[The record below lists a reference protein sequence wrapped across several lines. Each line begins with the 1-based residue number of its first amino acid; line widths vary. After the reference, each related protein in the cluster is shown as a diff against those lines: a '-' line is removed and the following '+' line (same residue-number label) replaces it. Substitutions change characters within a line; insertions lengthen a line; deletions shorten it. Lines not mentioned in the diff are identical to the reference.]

1 MTQRILVRLNAGHL
15 LIANTGKAFS
25 KEGFRAICYPATSS
39 KRAEEYTSADSVSD
53 AKRWIDDLRAEKRH
67 VFSIPDQL
75 RSAVGTA
82 TGTAEDYSGRLLLEL
97 LQNAID
103 ADREQTIGYKGIGF
117 RSVLNEAEVTEIH
130 SGYLHARWSQ
140 QDARNVLSELGHL
153 PEQLP
158 ILELPVWNTP
168 DDEIAQVLHEGY
180 QTVVRLKLTEAGKAH
195 VQDEWNSLTSDA
207 SLLLFIDG
215 LIELQWEHR
224 DGSNLAWRRSDGSD
238 GCITITEAANCSHLR
253 EFRWCCFRHQ
263 TASAAYPIND
273 QQRLIATPAAS
284 PKLRC
289 YFPAKKSP
297 HPFPNL
303 TLHNSKFG
311 LQSNREVVVLDDD
324 RLEELAQAI
333 LLVVNSVE
341 SEGEVLDLLQIS
353 RFQMSDGTLP
363 ETRLWNVVRKQL
375 IGAKLKGLNNRS
387 LGELRT
393 CPLAEE
399 LPYGWS
405 KEERFK
411 RWSAFLSALQQE
423 GVRNLPLL
431 SSGVENEIRESTLS
445 MFNEHCRYIPAA
457 LKTEKWAPVEGLAEA
472 ASSSNTTLF
481 LPHGGKTL
489 EPPAG
494 IAVHFLRQSFIKA
507 FESFSGAK
515 MEPFLTEFL
524 GVAPFSASA
533 VIQRCVLGSACVG
546 PDHPASSEL
555 IHFLKSLREADP
567 KELKKTVESFDWKDK
582 ARRQLVQEIHLHLQG
597 RSWPI
602 LQVYASQRWTG
613 EDFLESAFGATRGYL
628 DMESPVH
635 DEDKA
640 SWASFWKWLG
650 VGWCPKVLPIC
661 KGVTWDRNDSS
672 GWRWSAHE
680 TVFKGE
686 SFGAKER
693 LQEWTEYC
701 KELAADTSFTSWSY
715 TPRMKAN
722 WTIDG
727 GVNLLVKPNAF
738 RVIGENWNAYSGWT
752 KTSVGY
758 SSNRQIDYD
767 NQSSDA
773 LPSYLA
779 WMIRTAK
786 WVPTRDSS
794 PQAGAS
800 VFRPNGPVAAS
811 IPTFVPI
818 LFDGVEGS
826 HSSQPRLPKAYLESC
841 GIRGG
846 WEDVRDD
853 DWLKWLNDAE
863 QRIGAATG
871 SKSDQDSIRSLYRAL
886 LRERRSKSGP
896 KWNEKE
902 VEPLEGVRL
911 WMVERRQD
919 NTEAWLQPELASA
932 VYYLDR
938 GELADLA
945 LPGLRIFPQRLDGL
959 AAKAELHLGIVPL
972 SRGLYGEPLDEGRVA
987 HEFTEATTARLNEL
1001 VAFLCAGDA
1010 KLNESLLKSR
1020 LNSVKLR
1027 WVDRLEVSFRLNG
1040 TLIGNPIW
1048 RQAFQREI
1056 KGGIWVAY
1064 VDSSLCPSKRQW
1076 EVFAETLLLACG
1088 LPMDKRKE
1096 VRDLLQYPIR
1106 DLSDELI
1113 RLGVAPET
1121 AEALK
1126 QAHPEETDSVVG
1138 HDPTLAEGH
1147 SPDADSEQATRL
1159 ESVEGQTASTSTTPP
1174 SRGDSDRG
1182 TNADISGGN
1191 QRQRQATRPHPE
1203 GGMSAQRWLFHRIE
1217 KWCVERGI
1225 PQPLWE
1231 QDYIDITIPVD
1242 PPIFIEAKSIEKKTV
1257 HWSENQVRTAQS
1269 GKGRYV
1275 VALLRSAGTK
1285 TDDYEVF
1292 WVTNPLEAFGSLSG
1306 RHIKW
1311 TWQDQDG
1318 QRFARQSWQPPEAR
1332 PQKAAASFQA
1342 VISLDDEWIE
1352 KLAKGIE
1359 NGITAILSR
1368 TESETTIFPNAS
1380 VDSETQMQDKS

>member
-1 MTQRILVRLNAGHL
+1 MTQRILVRLYPGQL

-25 KEGFRAICYPATSS
+25 KEGFEAVCYTDTSS
-39 KRAEEYTSADSVSD
+39 DDSQCLADRISEEEAKAWLDELITNQRRTFSDPKRLRSVSGT
-53 AKRWIDDLRAEKRH
+53 EKR
-67 VFSIPDQL
+67 
-75 RSAVGTA
+75 TA
-82 TGTAEDYSGRLLLEL
+82 TDYSGRLLLEL

-103 ADREQTIGYKGIGF
+103 ADREEQIGYKGIGF
-117 RSVLNEAEVTEIH
+117 RSVLNEADVIEIH
-130 SGYLHARWSQ
+130 SGSLHARWSED
-140 QDARNVLSELGHL
+140 DARAALKGFENL
-153 PEQLP
+153 PDKLP
-158 ILELPVWNTP
+158 ILDLPAWQPP
-168 DDEIAQVLHEGY
+168 DNEIGQVLSAGFM
-180 QTVVRLKLTEAGKAH
+180 TVIRLKLSPMGCMH
-195 VQDEWNSLTSDA
+195 VQDEWISLTSDT

-215 LIELQWEHR
+215 LIELQWEHHN
-224 DGSNLAWRRSDGSD
+224 GSNFSWRRSDGSD
-238 GCITITEAANCSHLR
+238 GCITITEAANSSHLS
-253 EFRWCCFRHQ
+253 EFRWRCFRHQ

-333 LLVVNSVE
+333 LSAVNSVE

-353 RFQMSDGTLP
+353 RFQTSDETLP
-363 ETRLWNVVRKQL
+363 ETRLWNIVRKQL

-387 LGELRT
+387 LGEIRT
-393 CPLAEE
+393 CPLADD

-423 GVRNLPLL
+423 GVKNLPLL
-431 SSGVENEIRESTLS
+431 SSGVENETRESTLL

-472 ASSSNTTLF
+472 ASSSETALF
-481 LPHGGKTL
+481 LPHGGKPL

-515 MEPFLTEFL
+515 MESFLTEFL

-546 PDHPASSEL
+546 PEHPASSEL

-582 ARRQLVQEIHLHLQG
+582 SRRQLVQEIHLHLQG

-602 LQVYASQRWTG
+602 LQVYASQSWTG
-613 EDFLESAFGATRGYL
+613 ENFLESAFGTTRGYL
-628 DMESPVH
+628 EMEPPVH
-635 DEDKA
+635 DEDMA
-640 SWASFWKWLG
+640 SWTSFWKWLG

-661 KGVTWDRNDSS
+661 KGVAWDRNDSS

-722 WTIDG
+722 WAIDG
-727 GVNLLVKPNAF
+727 GVNLLVKPDAF
-738 RVIGENWNAYSGWT
+738 RVIGKNWNAYSGWT
-752 KTSVGY
+752 NASIGY

-786 WVPTRDSS
+786 WAPARDGSR
-794 PQAGAS
+794 QAGVS
-800 VFRPNGPVAAS
+800 VFRSNGPVAAS

-818 LFDGVEGS
+818 LFAEGESSRSS
-826 HSSQPRLPKAYLESC
+826 HPSLPKAFLESC

-846 WEDVRDD
+846 WEEVRDD
-853 DWLKWLNDAE
+853 DWLRWLEDAE
-863 QRIGAATG
+863 QRRGAALG
-871 SKSDQDSIRSLYRAL
+871 SKSDQDSIRSLYRSL
-886 LRERRSKSGP
+886 LRERRSKTGP
-896 KWNEKE
+896 KWSEKE
-902 VEPLEGVRL
+902 VGPLEGVHL
-911 WMVERRQD
+911 WMVEPRQD
-919 NTEAWLQPELASA
+919 KTVAWIKPGLASEM
-932 VYYLDR
+932 YYLDR
-938 GELADLA
+938 DDLADLA
-945 LPGLRIFPQRLDGL
+945 LPELRVFPQRLDRL
-959 AAKAELHLGIVPL
+959 ESNAELHLGIMRL
-972 SRGLYGEPLDEGRVA
+972 SRHLSGEPLDEGRPA
-987 HEFTEATTARLNEL
+987 HEFSGAAMARVNEL
-1001 VAFLCAGDA
+1001 VAFFCAGDA
-1010 KLNESLLKSR
+1010 KLDEQTLKARIS
-1020 LNSVKLR
+1020 SVKVR
-1027 WVDRLEVSFRLNG
+1027 QVDHLEVRFHLNG
-1040 TLIGNPIW
+1040 SPIGNPIK
-1048 RQAFQREI
+1048 RQAFQRELN
-1056 KGGIWVAY
+1056 GGSWVTY
-1064 VDSSLCPSKRQW
+1064 VDPALCPILRQW
-1076 EVFAETLLLACG
+1076 EVFAGTLLLASG

-1096 VRDLLQYPIR
+1096 VRDLLQYPIQ

-1126 QAHPEETDSVVG
+1126 QAHPVGTDSVVG
-1138 HDPTLAEGH
+1138 HDPTMAEGH
-1147 SPDADSEQATRL
+1147 SPDSDSEQATRL
-1159 ESVEGQTASTSTTPP
+1159 ESVEGQTAATSSNSP
-1174 SRGDSDRG
+1174 SRGDRDRG
-1182 TNADISGGN
+1182 TNADVSGGN

-1203 GGMSAQRWLFHRIE
+1203 GGMSAQRWLLHRIE

-1231 QDYIDITIPVD
+1231 QDYIDITIPID
-1242 PPIFIEAKSIEKKTV
+1242 PPILIEAKSIEKKTV

-1275 VALLRSAGTK
+1275 VALLRTAGTN

-1292 WVTNPLEAFGSLSG
+1292 WVTNPLEAFGNLSG

-1332 PQKAAASFQA
+1332 PQKAATSFQA

-1368 TESETTIFPNAS
+1368 TESETTISPNAS
-1380 VDSETQMQDKS
+1380 AGTART